1 MTVAVLMTCHN
12 RCKITLRC
20 LDRLAMALKQCSD
33 LEFDVWLVDDG
44 SSDGTACE
52 VRSMFPCVHIIPG
65 NGNLFWAKGMHKA
78 WKTAKKNKE
87 YDFFLW
93 LNDDVVLRTDAIVNA
108 YADCKIA
115 NGVIVGACSED
126 EFERVC
132 SYGAT
137 DSFDRK
143 IIPCGTPQK
152 ATGWLNGNFVLV
164 PREVFQRVG
173 MISNEYTHARADY
186 DYAER
191 LNKLGIPFYCSS
203 YYVGFCRNDFIDKVK
218 YLGFLARLKLLVQPG
233 YFNLHDLWL
242 IRRRYHGVW
251 RAFVSCLHMILIV
264 LRGWR

>member
-12 RCKITLRC
+12 RCEITLRC
-20 LDRLAMALKQCSD
+20 LDSLTTASKQCSD
-33 LEFDVWLVDDG
+33 LEVDVWLVDDG

-52 VRSMFPCVHIIPG
+52 VGARFPYVHVISG

-108 YADCKIA
+108 YADWKIA
-115 NGVIVGACSED
+115 NGVIIGACSED
-126 EFERVC
+126 KFERLC
-132 SYGAT
+132 TYGAT
-137 DSFDRK
+137 DGFDRK
-143 IIPCGTPQK
+143 IIPCGRPQK

-164 PREVFQRVG
+164 PHEVFRRVG

-191 LNKLGIPFYCSS
+191 LKKSGIPFYCSS
-203 YYVGFCRNDFIDKVK
+203 YYVGSCCNNFMDKVK
-218 YLGFLARLKLLVQPG
+218 HLGLWARAKLLWQPG

-242 IRRRYHGVW
+242 IRRKYHGIC
-251 RAFVSCLHMILIV
+251 RAIVSCLHLTLIV
-264 LRGWR
+264 FRGWR